1 MTHAPPPI
9 PEVKHMEKVG
19 SYTETTKSADPK
31 KFAHKPEP
39 QMSTSVEDNKKDSID
54 SSPKE
59 SPISARQI
67 EEIKKE
73 VEIEL
78 EDSYTP
84 EEPLNGTAIETQLSE
99 FQLKMEERKSEL
111 LRERQKLAQL
121 QSNAFEKQVAD
132 QQKGS
137 FKRLY
142 DIWEEF
148 ATNQDG
154 TTMNIHGLTKALAV
168 FGMIIDTDKDFQRHI
183 FKKFDLDNEKEITY
197 NDFSATIASFV
208 GSNTDDDSLQT
219 LFEIFDIDQDGYLEL
234 EDMARVLLAQNQ
246 IAVVVTG
253 QQLEA
258 TQVVYTKKQC
268 IKQARRMVAEYD
280 SEQFND
286 NKISFDEF
294 QAMMNMRTEHDM
306 MLDHIQAPSISIQGG
321 SGQHKIP
328 AFNEDGTVRAK

>member
-1 MTHAPPPI
+1 MTHTPPPI
-9 PEVKHMEKVG
+9 AEINEMHKVG
-19 SYTETTKSADPK
+19 SHTETTKSADPK
-31 KFAHKPEP
+31 KFAVKTEP
-39 QMSTSVEDNKKDSID
+39 QMSASTEIVTSD
-54 SSPKE
+54 E
-59 SPISARQI
+59 SPQSNPITDKEI
-67 EEIKKE
+67 EDIKKE
-73 VEIEL
+73 VDIEL
-78 EDSYTP
+78 EESYTP
-84 EEPLNGTAIETQLSE
+84 DEPVNGTQIEQQKSE
-99 FQLKMEERKSEL
+99 FQIKMEQRQSEL
-111 LRERQKLAQL
+111 LAEKQKLAESVQ
-121 QSNAFEKQVAD
+121 NAFEQQVAN
-132 QQKGS
+132 QQKGQ

-142 DIWEEF
+142 DVWEEY

-246 IAVVVTG
+246 MAVVVTG
-253 QQLEA
+253 QQSEQ
-258 TQVVYTKKQC
+258 TQIRYTKKQC

-280 SEQFND
+280 SEEFND

-294 QAMMNMRTEHDM
+294 KAMMNSRTEEDM
-306 MLDHIQAPSISIQGG
+306 IIDHMTAPSISVNGG

-328 AFNEDGTVRAK
+328 AFNEDGSMKTENQ